1 MKLKADM
8 IYIKSCKKEELV
20 FTFAKVNLAKKSG
33 GFRIKK
39 KIVKFVMETET

>member
-20 FTFAKVNLAKKSG
+20 FTFAKVNLAKKKWW
-33 GFRIKK
+33 FQD
-39 KIVKFVMETET
+39 